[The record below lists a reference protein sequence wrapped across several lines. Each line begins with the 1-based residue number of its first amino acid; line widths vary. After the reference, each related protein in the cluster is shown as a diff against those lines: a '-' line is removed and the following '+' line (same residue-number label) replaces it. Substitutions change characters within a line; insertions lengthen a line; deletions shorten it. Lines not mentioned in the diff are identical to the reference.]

1 MKKVKELKEL
11 KKFFVEG
18 IGTYVLEDGLDAL
31 KEYVKKHYPIKDVP
45 LSENDRA
52 VLEHFRSAVP
62 NTYQRVG
69 ILFEVLVVETRD
81 GKSSTMIVPRGF
93 GDSPTG
99 AVINEGVFNE
109 KDIPELPKDTKDEWA
124 RRRVE
129 IAELMERDDVT
140 VDRTAVW
147 WELDRTSRE
156 WSVRHADLKLAE
168 EQARRAIVNGKS
180 LADLSRAA
188 PTINAL
194 RANAAQWLSLR
205 EHTQSRIR
213 EEYVR
218 SQIQSLADA
227 NESMVLQI
235 DAALADL
242 KRAQEFQGF
251 LSAINTVG
259 ALFKLGAVLSDDASK
274 ASKDRMVALENHSI
288 TVIEH
293 AGNEMRRIDVKLKN
307 IFGGYIDDKN
317 IMPSFDI
324 KTIRRITRPL

>member
-1 MKKVKELKEL
+1 M
-11 KKFFVEG
+11 KKFFVEA
-18 IGTYVLEDGLDAL
+18 IATYILESGLDML
-31 KEYVKKHYPIKDVP
+31 VGHIKQHYPIKDVP

-81 GKSSTMIVPRGF
+81 GKSTMIVPRGF

-129 IAELMERDDVT
+129 IAELMERDDIT

-147 WELDRTSRE
+147 WELDRTSRQ
-156 WSVRHADLKLAE
+156 WSVRQADLDLAE

-180 LADLSRAA
+180 LANLSRAA

-194 RANAAQWLSLR
+194 RANAAQWLDLR
-205 EHTQSRIR
+205 EQMQTRIR
-213 EEYVR
+213 DEYVR

-259 ALFKLGAVLSDDASK
+259 ALFKLGAVLSDDASN

-307 IFGGYIDDKN
+307 IFGGYVDEKD

-324 KTIRRITRPL
+324 KTIRQITHP